1 MSKSIF
7 LFGCKDTTLHVAK
20 FLNQLN
26 LNINLITIDPATAKK
41 NDVAGY
47 IELSKYEEL
56 FKTIYIAESYALTS
70 ADDINH
76 FKKLD
81 LLLK

>member
-41 NDVAGY
+41 MTSLV
-47 IELSKYEEL
+47 IS
-56 FKTIYIAESYALTS
+56 SYQNMKNFLRQS
-70 ADDINH
+70 ILQNH
-76 FKKLD
+76 MP
-81 LLLK
+81 